1 MYFFLNIIRP
11 SPVPPD
17 AVGAQRL
24 PSASVTRD
32 PRDYFHQEKNTKKY
46 TITNRRYVPF
56 CRGEGGKLC
65 PRRQNG
71 NSKKPKLRP
80 RLACL
85 LLVLLSSTV
94 ATSAA
99 GSDQTSLLSGRAGAL
114 HGGRVSNVLMVSS
127 SVGVLHRVTCHTTD
141 GGPALPLGLG
151 GVVGGT
157 SLQEGLLGTSSSGDD
172 SDLC

>member
-1 MYFFLNIIRP
+1 M
-11 SPVPPD
+11 
-17 AVGAQRL
+17 GG
-24 PSASVTRD
+24 
-32 PRDYFHQEKNTKKY
+32 
-46 TITNRRYVPF
+46 
-56 CRGEGGKLC
+56 CRGEKGGGC
-65 PRRQNG
+65 FCFTSDDIG
-71 NSKKPKLRP
+71 ASTTS
-80 RLACL
+80 L

-172 SDLC
+172 ADLC